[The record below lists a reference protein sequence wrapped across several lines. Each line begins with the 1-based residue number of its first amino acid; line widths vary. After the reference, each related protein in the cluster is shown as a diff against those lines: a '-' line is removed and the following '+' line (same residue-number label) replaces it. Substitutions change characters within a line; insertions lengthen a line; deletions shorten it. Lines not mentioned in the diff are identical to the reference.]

1 MTGFRE
7 KKIEFKALDCVSIQI
22 SEGDR
27 IGLLGRNGAGKT
39 TFLQTLAGVYH
50 QTDGSLS
57 INAPTTSFFQVGV
70 GTDPDASGFDNIH
83 LLMAS
88 RGIPKNRFDE
98 VLQDVSDFTEL
109 GDALYR
115 PLRTYSAGMRLR
127 IAFAVAT
134 FEANG
139 ALLMDEVIGVG
150 DNSFRIKAR
159 ERLRAMLD
167 DAATL
172 VLASHSSEFLMNFCQ
187 RGIVFEKG
195 RIVFDGPIRE
205 SIAFHDKGYNT

>member
-1 MTGFRE
+1 MPRPYCKICSKRYRLNTIKASLTGFRE

-57 INAPTTSFFQVGV
+57 INAPTTSFQVGV
-70 GTDPDASGFDNIH
+70 GTDPDASGFDNIP

-98 VLQDVSDFTEL
+98 VLQDVE
-109 GDALYR
+109 
-115 PLRTYSAGMRLR
+115 
-127 IAFAVAT
+127 
-134 FEANG
+134 
-139 ALLMDEVIGVG
+139 
-150 DNSFRIKAR
+150 
-159 ERLRAMLD
+159 
-167 DAATL
+167 
-172 VLASHSSEFLMNFCQ
+172 
-187 RGIVFEKG
+187 
-195 RIVFDGPIRE
+195 
-205 SIAFHDKGYNT
+205 

>member
-1 MTGFRE
+1 M
-7 KKIEFKALDCVSIQI
+7 
-22 SEGDR
+22 
-27 IGLLGRNGAGKT
+27 
-39 TFLQTLAGVYH
+39 QTLAGVYH

-57 INAPTTSFFQVGV
+57 INAPSTSFFQVGV
-70 GTDPDASGFDNIH
+70 GTDPDASGFDNIP

-139 ALLMDEVIGVG
+139 ALLMDEVIGTD
-150 DNSFRIKAR
+150 DNSFRIKA
-159 ERLRAMLD
+159 ERD
-167 DAATL
+167 
-172 VLASHSSEFLMNFCQ
+172 
-187 RGIVFEKG
+187 
-195 RIVFDGPIRE
+195 
-205 SIAFHDKGYNT
+205 